1 MKYSGDV
8 RLLPAHVLAPIRGC
22 VGSIHEVTLVQP
34 HSSLPSSAPGDPA
47 WSWQSIVCALE
58 DEIPIRETASPTSR
72 VIGTL
77 FAHCLCRMIGRPR
90 YVNMISCVKMEVL
103 TPHFWDT
110 NSKRES
116 LCGGYISL
124 SAAQAGGQ
132 DYFRPATPDDEPLLY
147 EQVPLH
153 SVQLLPNIVNEQGGH
168 WRRLSPE
175 DAQEFV
181 FLRALVAKAI
191 PDKEL
196 LCK

>member
-34 HSSLPSSAPGDPA
+34 HSSLPSSDPGDPA

-58 DEIPIRETASPTSR
+58 DDIPIRETASPTSR
-72 VIGTL
+72 
-77 FAHCLCRMIGRPR
+77 
-90 YVNMISCVKMEVL
+90 MEVL
-103 TPHFWDT
+103 TPHFWDA
-110 NSKRES
+110 NSKHES